1 MKKQRFD
8 AYSMIDRKIQKAV
21 TSSKTGVTSSKSSI
35 LNSAVESKTQKIP
48 DSSLKKVQTS
58 TQNINAPQ
66 NVMTLNPS
74 VFQVSQRMMTS
85 SEYAIP
91 QPSVTSAQR
100 LMMSSQTMMT
110 SLSIPG
116 VQQSFTFEGEVEVE
130 GKWKDAY
137 DRP

>member
-1 MKKQRFD
+1 LVAVVLPKHSVVFAELYPATKKEEKFPIKLH
-8 AYSMIDRKIQKAV
+8 S
-21 TSSKTGVTSSKSSI
+21 
-35 LNSAVESKTQKIP
+35 VESKTQKIP

-74 VFQVSQRMMTS
+74 VFQVSRRMMT

-100 LMMSSQTMMT
+100 LMMSYC
-110 SLSIPG
+110 LRVVGARLG
-116 VQQSFTFEGEVEVE
+116 VALVGSNAFDSYSWEVEHLE
-130 GKWKDAY
+130 LN
-137 DRP
+137 